1 MSYLVIWYGVF
12 MPCKNLKIVCFS
24 PTRTTRRIL
33 DAIAEGIG
41 AEQLEVIDVTRSDRV
56 PESCE
61 CAGDDLVII
70 GAPVY
75 SGRIPL
81 TAVER
86 FKVLK
91 SCGTPVVP
99 VVVYG
104 NRAYEDALVE
114 LTDLASEAGFKPF
127 GGAAFIGEH
136 SFSTEK
142 TPIAVSRPDKDDLG
156 KAREFGRF
164 IAAKLAAGDISG
176 VDIPGDRPYKERSPK
191 ASASPIS
198 NDDCQLCGACER
210 VCPTAAIAVGSLV
223 ETDPDKCIFCCA
235 CVKVC
240 AFDARKLEVP
250 RLLEVSQWLA
260 DNFSECREPET
271 FI

>member
-1 MSYLVIWYGVF
+1 MS
-12 MPCKNLKIVCFS
+12 CNKLKMICFS

-33 DAIAEGIG
+33 DAIAEGFG
-41 AEQLEVIDVTRSDRV
+41 VEDPEVVDVTRADKV
-56 PESCE
+56 PETCE
-61 CAGDDLVII
+61 CSDNELVII

-75 SGRIPL
+75 GGRIPL

-86 FKVLK
+86 FKTLK
-91 SCGTPVVP
+91 SSGVPVVS

-104 NRAYEDALVE
+104 NRAYEDALIE
-114 LTDLASEAGFKPF
+114 LVDLAGEAGFKPVA
-127 GGAAFIGEH
+127 GAAFIGEH

-142 TPIAVSRPDKDDLG
+142 TPVAVSRPDEDDLS
-156 KAREFGRF
+156 KAREFGKSL
-164 IAAKLAAGDISG
+164 AAKLKEGALAGTE
-176 VDIPGDRPYKERSPK
+176 VEFPGNRPYKDRSPK
-191 ASASPIS
+191 ASASPVS

-210 VCPTAAIAVGSLV
+210 VCPTAAISVGAMV

-240 AFDARKLEVP
+240 DFYARKLEVP
-250 RLLEVSQWLA
+250 KLLEVSKWLA
-260 DNFSECREPET
+260 DNFSSRREPEV

>member
-1 MSYLVIWYGVF
+1 MSCNKLKVI
-12 MPCKNLKIVCFS
+12 CFS

-33 DAIAEGIG
+33 DAIAEGVG
-41 AEQLEVIDVTRSDRV
+41 SEHLEIIDVTRADRV
-56 PESCE
+56 PEACD
-61 CAGDDLVII
+61 CADNDLVII

-86 FKVLK
+86 FKALK
-91 SCGTPVVP
+91 SSGTPVVP

-104 NRAYEDALVE
+104 NRAYEDALIE
-114 LTDLASEAGFKPF
+114 LTDLATEAGFSPVA
-127 GGAAFIGEH
+127 GAAFIGEH
-136 SFSTEK
+136 SFSTDK
-142 TPIAVSRPDKDDLG
+142 TPIAVSRPDEDDLG
-156 KAREFGRF
+156 KARDFGKS
-164 IAAKLAAGDISG
+164 IAAKLAEGTLSS
-176 VDIPGDRPYKERSPK
+176 VEVPGDRPYKDRSPK

-198 NDDCQLCGACER
+198 NDNCQLCGACER
-210 VCPTAAIAVGSLV
+210 VCPTAAISVGSLV

-240 AFDARKLEVP
+240 AFEARKLEVP
-250 RLLEVSQWLA
+250 RLLEVSQWLS
-260 DNFSECREPET
+260 DNFSARREPEV

>member
-1 MSYLVIWYGVF
+1 MS
-12 MPCKNLKIVCFS
+12 CKNLKMICFS

-33 DAIAEGIG
+33 DAIAEGVG
-41 AEQLEVIDVTRSDRV
+41 AEQTEVIDVTRADRV
-56 PESCE
+56 PEVCD
-61 CAGDDLVII
+61 CAADDLVII

-86 FKVLK
+86 FKALR
-91 SCGTPVVP
+91 SCGSPAVP

-104 NRAYEDALVE
+104 NRAYEDALIE
-114 LTDLASEAGFKPF
+114 LSDIAAEAGFKTVA
-127 GGAAFIGEH
+127 GAAFIGEH

-142 TPIAVSRPDKDDLG
+142 TPIAVSRPDEDDLD
-156 KAREFGRF
+156 KACEFGKSL
-164 IAAKLAAGDISG
+164 ASKLADGAFDDSAFE
-176 VDIPGDRPYKERSPK
+176 VPGNRPYKDRSPGM
-191 ASASPIS
+191 SASPVS
-198 NDDCQLCGACER
+198 SDDCQLCGACER
-210 VCPTAAIAVGSLV
+210 VCPTAAIVTGASV

-240 AFDARKLEVP
+240 AFEARKLEVP
-250 RLLEVSQWLA
+250 RLLEVSQWLV
-260 DNFSECREPET
+260 DNFSERREPEV

>member
-1 MSYLVIWYGVF
+1 MS
-12 MPCKNLKIVCFS
+12 CKKLKIICFS

-41 AEQLEVIDVTRSDRV
+41 AEQAEVIDVTRADHV
-56 PESCE
+56 PETCD
-61 CAGDDLVII
+61 CTDNDLVII

-81 TAVER
+81 TAVNR
-86 FKVLK
+86 FGALK

-104 NRAYEDALVE
+104 NRAYDDALVE
-114 LTDLASEAGFKPF
+114 LSDIAAGAGFKTVA
-127 GGAAFIGEH
+127 GAAFIGEH
-136 SFSTEK
+136 SFSTER
-142 TPIAVSRPDKDDLG
+142 TPIAVSRPDEDDLS
-156 KAREFGRF
+156 KAREFGKTL
-164 IAAKLAAGDISG
+164 ATKLADGTLVAAS
-176 VDIPGDRPYKERSPK
+176 VEVPGNRPYKDRSPK

-198 NDDCQLCGACER
+198 NDECQLCGACER
-210 VCPTAAIAVGSLV
+210 ICPTAAISIGSSV

-240 AFDARKLEVP
+240 AFNARKLEVP
-250 RLLEVSQWLA
+250 KFLEVSQWLA
-260 DNFSECREPET
+260 DNCSERREPEV
-271 FI
+271 FM

>member
-1 MSYLVIWYGVF
+1 MS
-12 MPCKNLKIVCFS
+12 CNKLKMICFS

-33 DAIAEGIG
+33 DAIVEGVG
-41 AEQLEVIDVTRSDRV
+41 AEQLEVIDVTRADRV
-56 PESCE
+56 PEICE
-61 CAGDDLVII
+61 CADDDLVII

-81 TAVER
+81 TAAQR
-86 FKVLK
+86 FKALK
-91 SCGTPVVP
+91 SCGIPAVP

-104 NRAYEDALVE
+104 NRAYEDALIE
-114 LTDLASEAGFKPF
+114 LSDIVVEAGFKSVA
-127 GGAAFIGEH
+127 GAAFIGEH

-142 TPIAVSRPDKDDLG
+142 TPIAVSRPDQDDID
-156 KAREFGRF
+156 KAREFGKSL
-164 IAAKLAAGDISG
+164 AAKMAEGTLSAS
-176 VDIPGDRPYKERSPK
+176 VEVPGDHPYKERSPK
-191 ASASPIS
+191 ASASPVS
-198 NDDCQLCGACER
+198 NDKCQLCGSCER
-210 VCPTAAIAVGSLV
+210 VCPTAAISVGAMV

-240 AFDARKLEVP
+240 AFEARKLEVP

-260 DNFSECREPET
+260 DNFSERREPEI

>member
-1 MSYLVIWYGVF
+1 MS
-12 MPCKNLKIVCFS
+12 CKKLKMICFS

-33 DAIAEGIG
+33 DAVAEGVG
-41 AEQLEVIDVTRSDRV
+41 AGQLEVIDLTREDQL
-56 PESCE
+56 PADLNCD
-61 CAGDDLVII
+61 DDLVII

-81 TAVER
+81 AAVER
-86 FKVLK
+86 FKALK

-104 NRAYEDALVE
+104 NRAYEDALIE
-114 LTDLASEAGFKPF
+114 LSDIATEAGFKTVA
-127 GGAAFIGEH
+127 GAAFIGEH

-142 TPIAVSRPDKDDLG
+142 TPIAVSRPDEDDLV
-156 KAREFGRF
+156 KAREFGKSLV
-164 IAAKLAAGDISG
+164 AKFADGSLATSS
-176 VDIPGDRPYKERSPK
+176 VEVPGNRPYKDRSPK
-191 ASASPIS
+191 ASASPVS
-198 NDDCQLCGACER
+198 NGDCQLCGACER
-210 VCPTAAIAVGSLV
+210 VCPTAAISVGAMV

-240 AFDARKLEVP
+240 AFEARKLEVP

-260 DNFSECREPET
+260 DNFSARREPEI

>member
-1 MSYLVIWYGVF
+1 MS
-12 MPCKNLKIVCFS
+12 CKKLKMICFS
-24 PTRTTRRIL
+24 PTRTTHRIL
-33 DAIAEGIG
+33 DAIAEGVG
-41 AEQLEVIDVTRSDRV
+41 AQQLEVLDMTRTDNV
-56 PESCE
+56 PESCD
-61 CAGDDLVII
+61 CADDLVII
-70 GAPVY
+70 GGPVY

-91 SCGTPVVP
+91 SCGSPVVP

-114 LTDLASEAGFKPF
+114 LSDIVTEAGFKTVA
-127 GGAAFIGEH
+127 GAAFIGEH

-142 TPIAVSRPDKDDLG
+142 TPIAVSRPDEDDLG
-156 KAREFGRF
+156 KAREFGKSL
-164 IAAKLAAGDISG
+164 AAKLADGTLAAAS
-176 VDIPGDRPYKERSPK
+176 VEVPGNRPYKDRSPK

-198 NDDCQLCGACER
+198 NDGCQLCGSCER
-210 VCPTAAIAVGSLV
+210 VCPTAAISVGSLV

-240 AFDARKLEVP
+240 AFEARKLEVP
-250 RLLEVSQWLA
+250 KLLEVSQWLA
-260 DNFSECREPET
+260 DNFSARREPEI